1 MSSSRSRP
9 SQVPNIITL
18 SRLAL
23 APVVFVLLSLH
34 GFTDDPGD
42 LVLFVVPLL
51 LALALATDALDGWLA
66 RRLESTTVFGSVL
79 DPLVDKVVIMGSLVY
94 LAAMQW
100 SSEMVPTWAVVA
112 MLARE
117 FLITGIRG
125 EAERRNISFSAS
137 IYGKAKT
144 LTQSVAII
152 CIPLFYRFDVTPDA
166 GFALVMLATLATV
179 YSGIDYIVNFTR
191 QLRAEADSDAA

>member
-1 MSSSRSRP
+1 LSSSRTKP
-9 SQVPNIITL
+9 SPIPNLITM

-34 GFTDDPGD
+34 GFTDDPSD
-42 LVLFVVPLL
+42 LVVFVVPLL

-66 RRLESTTVFGSVL
+66 RRLESTTVFGSVI

-112 MLARE
+112 MLSRE

-125 EAERRNISFSAS
+125 EAERRGISFSAS
-137 IYGKAKT
+137 IYGKVKT
-144 LTQSVAII
+144 LTQSIAIV
-152 CIPLFYRFDVTPDA
+152 CIPLFHRFEITPDA
-166 GFALVMLATLATV
+166 GFALIMLATIATV
-179 YSGIDYIVNFTR
+179 YSGIDYVIKFVR
-191 QLRAEADSDAA
+191 QLRPEAATDAA